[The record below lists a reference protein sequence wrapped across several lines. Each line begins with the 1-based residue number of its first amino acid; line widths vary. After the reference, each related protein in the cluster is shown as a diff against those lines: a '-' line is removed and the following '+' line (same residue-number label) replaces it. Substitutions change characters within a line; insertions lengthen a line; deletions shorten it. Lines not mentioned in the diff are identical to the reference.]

1 MAQKSNFSARKGGIG
16 KALRELGSRY
26 YETLSKARFS
36 IHKRSRRSKL
46 KKEMA
51 ELERL
56 YYAKGEEGS
65 EEEVSEDVDIFL
77 TEKANAPIETIN
89 VTYPVKPPFQFANIK
104 YDPEVMELVYTPVD
118 VSLTKREEEYLSTIS
133 LLLDNINIDPAI
145 LLRDKEE
152 HLREKVMEII
162 EKYGMSLDAFQ
173 REKIIYCLLKDF
185 TGYGPIDVLMN
196 DRYIE
201 DISCDGHDI
210 PLYVYHRIF
219 ESIRT
224 SIYINELDLNRF
236 VLKLAQLCGKYIS
249 ISQPITDASLPD
261 GSRINLTLAGE
272 VTKKG
277 STFSIRRF
285 KQVPISPV
293 ELMKYGSVSGEQLAF
308 FWLLLQYNKSILVSG
323 STAAGKTTLL
333 NALCMFL
340 KNSAKIVSIEDTPEI
355 NLYHDNWIQ
364 AVTRVGFG
372 RGGAGSSSSGFES
385 GFSGIS
391 GISKRPGDISL
402 YDLLVAAL
410 RQRPD
415 YIIVGEV
422 RGAEAYTMFQAI
434 SIGHPSLGTIHS
446 GSLSELMAR
455 IESQPMNV
463 PRPLFAAIDCV
474 AFTAIVS
481 GETERKVRRTKE
493 VIEILD
499 LDFHTKELLTNE
511 VFSWDPLADK
521 FTFNKSFLFE
531 GIAREFG
538 VRESYLKG
546 EMMRR
551 AELLNC
557 LCRYGI
563 TNYKDVTRIVQSYYI
578 NPEETYERIK
588 EEGEKIRAKNE
599 DSIY

>member
-1 MAQKSNFSARKGGIG
+1 MAQKVSPWRKGFG
-16 KALRELGSRY
+16 RR
-26 YETLSKARFS
+26 LSTFLIRK
-36 IHKRSRRSKL
+36 SKL
-46 KKEMA
+46 KEEMA

-56 YYAKGEEGS
+56 YYVKGEERE
-65 EEEVSEDVDIFL
+65 EEEVGEDVGIFL

-104 YDPEVMELVYTPVD
+104 YDPEVMELVYTPID
-118 VSLTKREEEYLSTIS
+118 VTLTREEEAYLSTII
-133 LLLDNINIDPAI
+133 LLLDNIDIDPGI
-145 LLRDKEE
+145 LLKDKEE

-162 EKYGMSLDAFQ
+162 TKYGIELNRFQ
-173 REKIIYCLLKDF
+173 REKILYRLLKDF
-185 TGYGPIDVLMN
+185 TGYGPIEVPMN

-201 DISCDGHDI
+201 DISCDGPGI
-210 PLYVYHRIF
+210 PLYIYHRIF

-224 SIYINELDLNRF
+224 SIYIEELELNRF

-261 GSRINLTLAGE
+261 GSRLNLTLAKE
-272 VTKKG
+272 VTKRG

-285 KQVPISPV
+285 KQVPISPI

-340 KNSAKIVSIEDTPEI
+340 KSSAKVVSIEDTPEI
-355 NLYHDNWIQ
+355 NIYHDNWIQ
-364 AVTRVGFG
+364 SVTRVGFG
-372 RGGAGSSSSGFES
+372 RGGASGSASSGFES
-385 GFSGIS
+385 GLSGVSGIS
-391 GISKRPGDISL
+391 RRPGDIAL
-402 YDLLVAAL
+402 YDLLVTAL

-446 GSLSELMAR
+446 GSLPELMAR

-463 PRPLFAAIDCV
+463 PRPLFASLDCV

-481 GETERKVRRTKE
+481 GETEWKVRRAKE

-499 LDFHTKELLTNE
+499 LDLHTNELLTNE
-511 VFSWDPLADK
+511 VFTWDSIADK
-521 FTFNKSFLFE
+521 FIFNRSFIFE
-531 GIAREFG
+531 SIEHEFG
-538 VRESYLKG
+538 VKESYLKA
-546 EMMRR
+546 EMERR
-551 AELLNC
+551 ADLLQC
-557 LCRYGI
+557 LGNLGI
-563 TNYKDVTRIVQSYYI
+563 MDYREVTQIIQSYYI

-588 EEGEKIRAKNE
+588 AENEGR
-599 DSIY
+599 DG

>member
-1 MAQKSNFSARKGGIG
+1 MKFG
-16 KALRELGSRY
+16 KTLREFGSRY
-26 YETLSKARFS
+26 YNTAQNRLSTLSKSRFS
-36 IHKRSRRSKL
+36 IHKIGSRSRRVKL
-46 KKEMA
+46 KEEMA
-51 ELERL
+51 ELERR
-56 YYAKGEEGS
+56 YYAKGEEER
-65 EEEVSEDVDIFL
+65 EEEVGEDVGIFL
-77 TEKANAPIETIN
+77 TKEANAPIETIN

-104 YDPEVMELVYTPVD
+104 YDPEVMELVYTPID
-118 VSLTKREEEYLSTIS
+118 VALTEPEEGYLSTIN
-133 LLLDNINIDPAI
+133 LLLDNISIDPAI

-173 REKIIYCLLKDF
+173 REKILYCLLKDF
-185 TGYGPIDVLMN
+185 TGYGPIDVPMN

-201 DISCDGHDI
+201 DISCDGHDM
-210 PLYVYHRIF
+210 PLYIYHRIF

-224 SIYINELDLNRF
+224 SIYIDELELNRF
-236 VLKLAQLCGKYIS
+236 VLKLAQICGKYIS

-261 GSRINLTLAGE
+261 GSRINLTLAKE

-285 KQVPISPV
+285 KQVPISPL

-355 NLYHDNWIQ
+355 NIYHDNWIQ

-391 GISKRPGDISL
+391 GISKRPGDITL
-402 YDLLVAAL
+402 YDLLATAL

-446 GSLSELMAR
+446 GSLPELMAR

-463 PRPLFAAIDCV
+463 PRPLFASLDCV

-481 GETERKVRRTKE
+481 GETEWKVRRAKE

-499 LDFHTKELLTNE
+499 LDLHSKELLTNE
-511 VFSWDPLADK
+511 VFTWDSHDGK
-521 FTFNKSFLFE
+521 FIFNNSFIFE
-531 GIAREFG
+531 SIEREFG
-538 VRESYLKG
+538 IKEHYLKE
-546 EMMRR
+546 EMERR
-551 AELLNC
+551 ADLLNC
-557 LCRYGI
+557 MCSQGI
-563 TNYKDVTRIVQSYYI
+563 IDYKDVSRIIQSYYV
-578 NPEETYERIK
+578 NPDDAYERIK
-588 EEGEKIRAKNE
+588 DAGERIR
-599 DSIY
+599 D

>member
-1 MAQKSNFSARKGGIG
+1 MLQKGSHQKKEFRRAMLEFVAQNRLR
-16 KALRELGSRY
+16 ALPNLIPS
-26 YETLSKARFS
+26 FS
-36 IHKRSRRSKL
+36 IHKRKKL
-46 KKEMA
+46 KEEMA
-51 ELERL
+51 ELECF
-56 YYAKGEEGS
+56 YYAKGEEESG
-65 EEEVSEDVDIFL
+65 EEEIGEDVDIFL

-104 YDPEVMELVYTPVD
+104 YDPEVMELVYTPIE
-118 VSLTKREEEYLSTIS
+118 VSLTKQEEEYLSTIN
-133 LLLDNINIDPAI
+133 LLLDNINVDPAI
-145 LLRDKEE
+145 LLRDKKE

-162 EKYGMSLDAFQ
+162 EKYGMPLDAFQ
-173 REKIIYCLLKDF
+173 REKILYCLLKDF
-185 TGYGPIDVLMN
+185 TGYGPIEVPMN

-201 DISCDGHDI
+201 DISCDGHDL
-210 PLYVYHRIF
+210 PLYIYHRIF

-224 SIYINELDLNRF
+224 SIYIDELTLNRF
-236 VLKLAQLCGKYIS
+236 TLKLAQICGKYIS

-261 GSRINLTLAGE
+261 GSRINLTLAKE

-285 KQVPISPV
+285 KQVPISPI

-340 KNSAKIVSIEDTPEI
+340 KGSSKIVSIEDTPEI
-355 NLYHDNWIQ
+355 NIYHDNWIQ

-385 GFSGIS
+385 GFSGVS

-402 YDLLVAAL
+402 YDLLVTAL

-446 GSLSELMAR
+446 GSLPELMAR

-463 PRPLFAAIDCV
+463 PRPLFASIDCV

-481 GETERKVRRTKE
+481 GETEWKVRRTKE

-499 LDFHTKELLTNE
+499 LDLHSKELLTNE
-511 VFSWDPLADK
+511 VFSWDSLADK

-531 GIAREFG
+531 RIEREFG
-538 VRESYLKG
+538 VKESYLKE

-551 AELLNC
+551 ADLLNC

-563 TNYKDVTRIVQSYYI
+563 IDYKDVTRIVQSYYI

-588 EEGEKIRAKNE
+588 EDGKNE
-599 DSIY
+599 GSVY

>member
-1 MAQKSNFSARKGGIG
+1 M
-16 KALRELGSRY
+16 
-26 YETLSKARFS
+26 LSKSRFS
-36 IHKRSRRSKL
+36 IHKIGSRSRRSKL
-46 KKEMA
+46 KKEIA
-51 ELERL
+51 ELERH
-56 YYAKGEEGS
+56 YYAES
-65 EEEVSEDVDIFL
+65 EEEREEEVGEDVDIFL

-104 YDPEVMELVYTPVD
+104 YDPEVMELVYTPID
-118 VSLTKREEEYLSTIS
+118 VSLTEPEEEYLSTIN

-162 EKYGMSLDAFQ
+162 EKYDMSLDDFQ
-173 REKIIYCLLKDF
+173 REKILYCLLKDF
-185 TGYGPIDVLMN
+185 TGYGPLEVPMN

-201 DISCDGHDI
+201 DISCDGHDL
-210 PLYVYHRIF
+210 PLYIYHRIF

-224 SIYINELDLNRF
+224 SIYIDELDLNRF

-261 GSRINLTLAGE
+261 GSRINLTLAKE

-285 KQVPISPV
+285 KQVPISPI

-340 KNSAKIVSIEDTPEI
+340 KGSSKIVSIEDTPEI
-355 NLYHDNWIQ
+355 NIYHDNWIQ

-385 GFSGIS
+385 GFSGVS

-402 YDLLVAAL
+402 YDLLVTAL

-446 GSLSELMAR
+446 GSLPELMAR

-463 PRPLFAAIDCV
+463 PRPLFASIDCV

-531 GIAREFG
+531 EIAREFG
-538 VRESYLKG
+538 VRESYLKE

-588 EEGEKIRAKNE
+588 EDGKNE
-599 DSIY
+599 GSVY